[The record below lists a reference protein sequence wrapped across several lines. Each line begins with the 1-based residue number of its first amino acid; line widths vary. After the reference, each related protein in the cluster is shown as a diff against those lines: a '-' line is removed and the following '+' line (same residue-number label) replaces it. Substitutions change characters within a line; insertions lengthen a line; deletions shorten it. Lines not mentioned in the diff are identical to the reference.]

1 MPKIVDHQIRKE
13 QLAEAA
19 WKVIRREGLD
29 KLSVRRV
36 AEEAGMSLGSLRH
49 YFETQAELLTFSMR
63 LLSKRVNERIQ
74 RLDYTDDMR
83 RNMEMVIAELLP
95 LDEERTAEAEL
106 WLSYVGK
113 TISDPA
119 IRELSL
125 EVHDELYAGFRQML
139 DTLITLNL
147 AKDGMDPGEET
158 KLLHALVDGLV
169 VHRVMVPERIDT
181 GEMERMVSR
190 HLDRIFRSPEHNRSG
205 N

>member
-1 MPKIVDHQIRKE
+1 MPKAYNRAMPKIVDHQIRKE

-36 AEEAGMSLGSLRH
+36 ADEAGISLGSLRH

-74 RLDYTDDMR
+74 QLTFTEDMR
-83 RNMEMVIAELLP
+83 RNMELVIAELLP

-106 WLSYVGK
+106 WLVFAGK
-113 TISDPA
+113 AISDPA

-125 EVHDELYAGFRQML
+125 EVHDELYAGFRSMI
-139 DTLITLNL
+139 DSLIKLNL
-147 AKDGMDPGEET
+147 AKDEIDPEEET
-158 KLLHALVDGLV
+158 KTLHAIVDGLV
-169 VHRVMVPERIDT
+169 VHRVMVPERIEA
-181 GEMERMVSR
+181 GEMQMVVSR
-190 HLDRIFRSPEHNRSG
+190 HLDRIFKS
-205 N
+205 

>member
-36 AEEAGMSLGSLRH
+36 ADEAGISLGSLRH

-74 RLDYTDDMR
+74 KLTYTDDMR

-95 LDEERTAEAEL
+95 LDEERMAEAEL

-113 TISDPA
+113 VISDPA

-139 DTLITLNL
+139 DTLINLNL
-147 AKDGMDPGEET
+147 LKDGIDPGEES

-169 VHRVMVPERIDT
+169 VHRVMVPERIGA
-181 GEMERMVSR
+181 GEIQQMVSR
-190 HLDRIFRSPEHNRSG
+190 HLDRIFRSPAQ
-205 N
+205 

>member
-36 AEEAGMSLGSLRH
+36 ADEAGISLGSLRH

-74 RLDYTDDMR
+74 QLTFTEDMR
-83 RNMEMVIAELLP
+83 RNMELVIAELLP

-106 WLSYVGK
+106 WLVFAGK
-113 TISDPA
+113 AISDPA

-125 EVHDELYAGFRQML
+125 EVHDELYAGFRSMI
-139 DTLITLNL
+139 DSLIKLNL
-147 AKDGMDPGEET
+147 AKDEIDPEEET
-158 KLLHALVDGLV
+158 KTLHAIVDGLV
-169 VHRVMVPERIDT
+169 VHRVMVPERIEA
-181 GEMERMVSR
+181 GEMQMVVSR
-190 HLDRIFRSPEHNRSG
+190 HLDRIFKS
-205 N
+205 